1 MQKDSLLT
9 GFVLGALVPVFGFIV
24 IDFIFSLLTQYSL
37 IEEVTS
43 STSGKRMRTILLFS
57 ICCNLIPFQMAK
69 KKDMTTHSG
78 ESYFLLLFMLFFGFI
93 SFTEDYFNLFVI

>member
-69 KKDMTTHSG
+69 KERYDNTLRGIVFPTLIYVIFWVYKFYG
-78 ESYFLLLFMLFFGFI
+78 GLF
-93 SFTEDYFNLFVI
+93 